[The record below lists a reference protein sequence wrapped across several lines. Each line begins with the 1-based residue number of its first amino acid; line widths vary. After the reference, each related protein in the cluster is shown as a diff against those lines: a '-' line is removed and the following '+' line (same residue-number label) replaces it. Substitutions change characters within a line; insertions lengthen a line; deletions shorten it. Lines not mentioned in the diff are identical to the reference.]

1 MTAPNSDD
9 GSDGRNRE
17 HERDERA
24 SGQASRDYYEILGVP
39 RDATAEE
46 LKRAYRRRAREC
58 HPDANPGDPEAAARF
73 REARE
78 AYETLSDP
86 ERRAEYDRTH
96 PPQLTLTELLTA
108 IDDLIAQFV
117 VFAAPAQRTAVA
129 LWIAHTHSLAAF
141 DVTPYLNVRS
151 AEKRSG
157 KTRLL
162 EVLGLLVP
170 RPWHAVQPSEAVLFR
185 KIARDTPT
193 LLLDEVDAVFTGPP
207 SDRTEGLRALLNAGY
222 RRGAT
227 VDRCV
232 GQGMH
237 LRAFPVFCAKALT
250 GIGTLPD
257 TVADR
262 CIPIALLRR
271 KKSEQVTKFKLREVR
286 PRAAPLYG
294 ALAAWAE
301 EAVARLRVA
310 RPELRDGLGDR
321 AEEVWEPLLAVADEA
336 GGEWP
341 KRAWAAAVALSGG
354 EGDAESLRVTLLGAI
369 RDVFDDLQVN
379 KILTLDL
386 LRRLVEREV
395 DPWPAWWGK
404 EVDYADEAHPPR
416 KAARDLARHLKPFEV
431 RPKDVRV
438 SDARKGKG
446 YDRAD
451 FEDAFARYLQPR
463 QRDNATRQGGQRAE
477 ASRQE
482 SGDARNETTETP
494 GAQGLSRCLVTERPN
509 SHDGAHRVPPAGER
523 EDARPRCPRC
533 SAPGWTPPLNGGPGH
548 CLRCG
553 DVTCSDREPGA
564 DDVEDDWE
572 DFS

>member
-9 GSDGRNRE
+9 GADGRGRE
-17 HERDERA
+17 RERGERA
-24 SGQASRDYYEILGVP
+24 SGEVPHDYYEILGVP

-46 LKRAYRRRAREC
+46 VKRAYRRRAREC
-58 HPDANPGDPEAAARF
+58 HPDINPGDPEAAARF

-96 PPQLTLTELLTA
+96 PPRLPLTELLTVV
-108 IDDLIAQFV
+108 DDLIAQFV

-129 LWIAHTHSLAAF
+129 LWIAHTHALAAF
-141 DVTPYLNVRS
+141 DVTPYLNIRS

-237 LRAFPVFCAKALT
+237 LRAFPVFCAKVLT

-294 ALAAWAE
+294 ALAAWAA
-301 EAVARLRVA
+301 EAVPRLRVA
-310 RPELRDGLGDR
+310 RPELPDGLGDR
-321 AEEVWEPLLAVADEA
+321 AEEVWEPLLAVAEEA

-341 KRAWAAAVALSGG
+341 KRARTAAVALSGG
-354 EGDAESLRVTLLGAI
+354 EVDAKSLRVTLLGAI
-369 RDVFDDLQVN
+369 RDVFDGLEVN

-386 LRRLVEREV
+386 LRKLVEREE

-404 EVDYADEAHPPR
+404 EVDHADEAHPPR

-431 RPKDVRV
+431 GPKDVRV
-438 SDARKGKG
+438 PDGRKGKG
-446 YDRAD
+446 YDRGD
-451 FEDAFARYLQPR
+451 FEDAFARYLPPS
-463 QRDNATRQGGQRAE
+463 QRDNATTHGAQGFE
-477 ASRQE
+477 ASRQG
-482 SGDARNETTETP
+482 SSDAPNETAETLEP
-494 GAQGLSRCLVTERPN
+494 QALSRRRVIEGGTQD
-509 SHDGAHRVPPAGER
+509 DGARPAAG
-523 EDARPRCPRC
+523 DSNAVLARRCPRC
-533 SAPGWTPPLNGGPGH
+533 GGSEWTSPLNGGPGH
-548 CLRCG
+548 CVACG
-553 DVTCSDREPGA
+553 DVTCLDREPAA
-564 DDVEDDWE
+564 DDIDDDWE
-572 DFS
+572 EFS